1 MAQSKRSIEPPAGSP
16 WPYVKVGGQL
26 ERAEMEW
33 LHTNGAGAFAMSTV
47 ALMHTRRHH
56 GLLVAALT
64 PPLGRHVILSHAEM
78 ELQIGPRLHRL
89 AAHRFPGVAPMPGYR
104 QLEEFA
110 QAPLPTWRFGFGRA
124 SLTRSMC
131 LVRGQNAV
139 VISFTLG
146 GEARARLRV
155 RPLHPL
161 RPMHD
166 LTSEHGGMRQAVTM
180 RRHHVE
186 IRPQPSLPSIHF
198 LHSGLFVGS
207 PDWWRRFEYSKDQL
221 EHNTEDLW
229 TPGTFELTLERDVT
243 RYLVVSLGDP
253 PEAPPEALMEEARSY
268 LLTQDPGPER
278 PRAVRQLHIAA
289 DHFCVERCARPAIIS
304 GYPFF
309 GVWSRDTCLAL
320 PGLLLARGKLDSAKA
335 VLGQLLTTQQGGLF
349 PRRIPEKEL
358 AAPSARPIPAGFGRS
373 EFSAVDST
381 LWLFPATEQLLKH
394 TGLEDAFVRDQL
406 YPALSAAFDAVR
418 EGRPDLG
425 LGLTEDGLVMG
436 AAPGTSPNDPS
447 PGHSAWGRRLA
458 LPIELQALWF
468 SAAKVLGQLAA
479 AYGDQGRELLAE
491 VAAEQVR
498 ASVEARFWCDV
509 QRYPYDSLPVQ
520 PDQPGDDRIRPHA
533 LIALA
538 IAPELFE
545 AWQARAIL
553 DRVEE
558 HLLTPGGVRSL
569 TPDAPDYLGH
579 FEGSFEEREAAY
591 HRGAAWVYLLG
602 FYAQA
607 LIRHGSDDFETKE
620 DVYSRIQQLLEEPAC
635 LGHLSQLANGDPPH
649 RPAGAPAQALSVAML
664 LWTLCVEL
672 GR

>member
-1 MAQSKRSIEPPAGSP
+1 MASRKASLEPPAGSP
-16 WPYVKVGGQL
+16 WPYVRVGGQL

-78 ELQIGPRLHRL
+78 ELQIGPRSHRL

-104 QLEEFA
+104 MLEEFS
-110 QAPLPTWRFGFGRA
+110 QAPLPTWRFALGRA
-124 SLTRSMC
+124 SLTRSMS
-131 LVRGQNAV
+131 LVRGQNAAV
-139 VISFTLG
+139 FSFTLS

-166 LTSEHGGMRQAVTM
+166 LTSEHGGMRQAVRM

-186 IRPQPSLPSIHF
+186 IRPLLSLPAIHF
-198 LHSGLFVGS
+198 LHLGLFVGT
-207 PDWWRRFEYSKDQL
+207 PDWWRRFEYSRDQL
-221 EHNTEDLW
+221 EQNTEDLW

-253 PEAPPEALMEEARSY
+253 PEGSPEALMDEARSY
-268 LLTQDPGPER
+268 LLAQDPGPER
-278 PRAVRQLHIAA
+278 PRVVRQLHIAA
-289 DHFCVERCARPAIIS
+289 DHFCVEQCARPAIIS

-320 PGLLLARGKLDSAKA
+320 PGLLLTRGKVESAKA

-373 EFSAVDST
+373 EFSTVDST
-381 LWLFPATEQLLKH
+381 LWLFPAAEQLIKH
-394 TGLEDAFVRDQL
+394 TGVEDSFVREKL

-425 LGLTEDGLVMG
+425 LGLTEEGLVMG
-436 AAPGTSPNDPS
+436 AAPGASPNDPS
-447 PGHSAWGRRLA
+447 PAHSEWGRRMA
-458 LPIELQALWF
+458 LPIELQALWS
-468 SAAKVLGQLAA
+468 SAARLLGQLAT
-479 AYGDQGRELLAE
+479 AYGDAGRALVAE

-498 ASVEARFWCDV
+498 AGVEARFWCDV

-520 PDQPGDDRIRPHA
+520 PGTPGDARIRPHA

-545 AWQARAIL
+545 SWQARAIL

-558 HLLTPGGVRSL
+558 HLLTPGGIRSL
-569 TPDAPDYLGH
+569 TPEEPDYLGH
-579 FEGSFEEREAAY
+579 FEGSFEERETAY

-607 LIRHGSDDFETKE
+607 LIRQRPDDFEAKE
-620 DVYSRIQQLLEEPAC
+620 EIYSRIQQLLAESAAV
-635 LGHLSQLANGDPPH
+635 GQVSQIANGDPPH
-649 RPAGAPAQALSVAML
+649 RPAGAPAQAVSVAL
-664 LWTLCVEL
+664 LLSTLCVEL
-672 GR
+672 ER